1 LFHGFNNYNNVF
13 ALEVQTH
20 ASATPFA
27 MIIQCFNNKSSVGGN
42 PSCFRQKKKKTAFNL
57 LWTPSP
63 VLLSLGW
70 QEHRNNLFRREQ
82 GASWDKPTK
91 EERRSLGVLHCMSGL
106 LTRWPRFA
114 DAKAWTK
121 YQRIDRAKADV
132 REQITGGE
140 ARLWLECNEMD
151 RDAAP
156 SVGICLAS
164 GVGVGN
170 I

>member
-1 LFHGFNNYNNVF
+1 MDSIITIMSLRWRYKHMRRQLPLLWLYNV
-13 ALEVQTH
+13 LIIKVQWG
-20 ASATPFA
+20 ATPPAF
-27 MIIQCFNNKSSVGGN
+27 V
-42 PSCFRQKKKKTAFNL
+42 KKKTAFNL

-151 RDAAP
+151 CDAAP
-156 SVGICLAS
+156 SVGICLAP
-164 GVGVGN
+164 GVGLGN